1 MHHVFWEAVHY
12 AVVGRVSWMSEVAPV
27 DLLVCGMLRSM
38 SFGTMRV
45 PKTIYEPDDS
55 AVHSDL
61 NCRVMRFHLI
71 L

>member
-1 MHHVFWEAVHY
+1 
-12 AVVGRVSWMSEVAPV
+12 MSEVAPV